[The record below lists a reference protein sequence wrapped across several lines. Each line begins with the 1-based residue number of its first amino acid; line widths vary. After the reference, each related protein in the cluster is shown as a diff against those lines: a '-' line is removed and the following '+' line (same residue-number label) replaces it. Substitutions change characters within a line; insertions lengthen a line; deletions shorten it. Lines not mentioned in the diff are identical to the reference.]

1 MHWQRTSDAGGTPQA
16 AVAQPSGYT
25 TTSPNANS
33 ADVATGAATR
43 PAPASAE
50 VATAGQTLAVNRM
63 GRFRLP
69 GVVVERPAR
78 AARVGEKQVSVS
90 FES

>member
-16 AVAQPSGYT
+16 AVDQPSGYT

-43 PAPASAE
+43 PAAAPASAE

-63 GRFRLP
+63 GRFSPPRRRSRTAGAGGPRRRKASQRQL
-69 GVVVERPAR
+69 
-78 AARVGEKQVSVS
+78 
-90 FES
+90 